1 MGFWIFCT
9 AMVLLTPAVVLL
21 FGRRFQTK
29 PPKTIN
35 SLYGYRT
42 TRSMKNQDT
51 WDFAHRTCGR
61 MWFKLGLALLP
72 VSLLAMLTVLGWG
85 TTLVGTACFVVVMI
99 QMAVL
104 VGSLFPVE
112 RALKKTFDD
121 FGRKR

>member
-9 AMVLLTPAVVLL
+9 AMVMLTPAVMLL
-21 FGRRFQTK
+21 FGRRFQKK

-61 MWFKLGLALLP
+61 LWFKLGLALLP

>member
-9 AMVLLTPAVVLL
+9 AMVLLTPAVMLL
-21 FGRRFQTK
+21 FGRRFQKK

-51 WDFAHRTCGR
+51 WDFAHRTCGKL
-61 MWFKLGLALLP
+61 WFRLGLALLP
-72 VSLLAMLTVLGWG
+72 VSLLAMLTVLGRG
-85 TTLVGTACFVVVMI
+85 TTPVGMACFVVVMI

>member
-9 AMVLLTPAVVLL
+9 AMVMLTPAVMLL
-21 FGRRFQTK
+21 FGRRFQKK

-61 MWFKLGLALLP
+61 LWFRLGLVLLP
-72 VSLLAMLTVLGWG
+72 VSLLAMLTVLGRG
-85 TTLVGTACFVVVMI
+85 TTPVGMACFVVVMI

>member
-9 AMVLLTPAVVLL
+9 AMVLLTPVVMLL
-21 FGRRFQTK
+21 FGRRFQKK

-51 WDFAHRTCGR
+51 WDFAHRTCGKL
-61 MWFKLGLALLP
+61 WFKLGLALLP
-72 VSLLAMLTVLGWG
+72 VSLLAMLTVLGRG
-85 TTLVGTACFVVVMI
+85 TTPVGMACFVVVMI